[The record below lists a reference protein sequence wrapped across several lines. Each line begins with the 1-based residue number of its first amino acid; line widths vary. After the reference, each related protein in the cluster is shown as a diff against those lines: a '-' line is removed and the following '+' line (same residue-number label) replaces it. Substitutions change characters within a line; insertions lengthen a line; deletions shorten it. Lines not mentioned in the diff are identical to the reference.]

1 VEYAAR
7 RSRGATI
14 DDAIPAACK
23 RWEADR
29 FRPER
34 DEPEHVLVFGASA
47 PFAQLT
53 PAAPLPDECF
63 PDEPTRFGA
72 LARLV
77 WEPLLTAE
85 IEVRP

>member
-1 VEYAAR
+1 VVNASTFAR
-7 RSRGATI
+7 Q
-14 DDAIPAACK
+14 

-34 DEPEHVLVFGASA
+34 AEPEHVLVFGSEA
-47 PFAQLT
+47 PFERLIAEPPPT
-53 PAAPLPDECF
+53 DERF

-85 IEVRP
+85 TDVRP

>member
-1 VEYAAR
+1 M
-7 RSRGATI
+7 I
-14 DDAIPAACK
+14 DDAIPAART

-34 DEPEHVLVFGASA
+34 DDPAHVLVFGANA
-47 PFAQLT
+47 PFARLNAG
-53 PAAPLPDECF
+53 PPLPDECF

-77 WEPLLTAE
+77 WQPLVTAE